1 MGTADSERLVL
12 MDRVET
18 RESGRQRLL
27 QTFRQLLRINSPSGK
42 EEALARYLVA
52 ELEKMGLEVHRDGAG
67 NVIARADGEGEPLL
81 VCAHMDTVEPTEGLV
96 IVEEDGCFRSDGTT
110 ILGADDKAGIATIL
124 EAIRRAGP
132 RPPLDIVFTVH
143 EEGGLLGAKAL
154 NLAELRARRGLVLD
168 AGGAVGSV
176 VTAAPS
182 QVKMAARIRGVA
194 AHAGSAPEQGV
205 NAIVLAARGITAMR
219 LGRLDDETTANIGI
233 IRGGQATNVVPDL
246 VELRGEARSH
256 SEDKLQRQVAAMKEA
271 LEQAA
276 TGGGGKAEVEVQRS
290 YAGFC
295 IPENEPLVTTFLRVS
310 ERMGLEPATVRG
322 GGGSDAN
329 VFNAQGMV
337 CVNMSVG
344 MANSH
349 AKNEFVRADDLEQAT
364 ALLTELLRELRHLP
378 EWEAE

>member
-1 MGTADSERLVL
+1 MCAPGRERLL
-12 MDRVET
+12 E
-18 RESGRQRLL
+18 
-27 QTFRQLLRINSPSGK
+27 TFRELLRISSPSGK
-42 EEALARYLVA
+42 EEALARHLVA
-52 ELEKMGLEVHRDGAG
+52 ELEMMGLEVRRDGAG

-81 VCAHMDTVEPTEGLV
+81 LCAHMDTVEPTEDLV

-124 EAIRRAGP
+124 EAIKRAGP

-168 AGGAVGSV
+168 AGGSVGSV

-182 QVKMAARIRGVA
+182 QVKLAARIHGVA
-194 AHAGSAPEQGV
+194 AHAGSAPERGV

-256 SEDKLQRQVAAMKEA
+256 SEEKLQRQVAAMKGA

-276 TGGGGKAEVEVQRS
+276 TEGGGRAEVEVQRS
-290 YAGFC
+290 YSGFS
-295 IPENEPLVTTFLRVS
+295 IPEDDPLVTTFLRVA
-310 ERMGLEPATVRG
+310 ERMGLEAATVKG

-337 CVNMSVG
+337 CVNVSVG
-344 MANSH
+344 MGNSH
-349 AKNEFVRADDLEQAT
+349 AKDEYIRVDDLEQAT
-364 ALLTELLRELRHLP
+364 GLLTELLRALSRLP
-378 EWEAE
+378 ERDSQ